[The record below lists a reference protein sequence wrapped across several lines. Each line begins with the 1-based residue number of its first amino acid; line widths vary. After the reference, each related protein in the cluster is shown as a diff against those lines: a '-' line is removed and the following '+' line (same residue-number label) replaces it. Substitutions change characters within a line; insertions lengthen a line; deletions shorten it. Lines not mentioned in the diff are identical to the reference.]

1 MHFKALLTEGEN
13 WSWPVVVQVY
23 NDGKI
28 IMIMI
33 IIIIIIIIIIMEF
46 I

>member
-13 WSWPVVVQVY
+13 WSWPTVVQVY

-28 IMIMI
+28 IMI
-33 IIIIIIIIIIMEF
+33 IIIIIIIMEF

>member
-1 MHFKALLTEGEN
+1 MYFKALLTEGEN
-13 WSWPVVVQVY
+13 WSWPTVVQVY

-28 IMIMI
+28 IMI
-33 IIIIIIIIIIMEF
+33 IIIIIIIMKF

>member
-13 WSWPVVVQVY
+13 WSWPTVVQVY

-28 IMIMI
+28 II
-33 IIIIIIIIIIMEF
+33 IIIIIIIVTMEF

>member
-13 WSWPVVVQVY
+13 WSWPAVVQVY

-28 IMIMI
+28 II
-33 IIIIIIIIIIMEF
+33 IIIIIIIVTMEF